1 MASTAIV
8 SARPPAPKRGR
19 TKAPILTP
27 PEEMG
32 LFEFLGRHP
41 ITIEQLAA
49 LTRKTPRAVNNWIAN
64 GDAPPTVRVLLHY
77 LDAGW
82 RWD

>member
-1 MASTAIV
+1 MASSSILP
-8 SARPPAPKRGR
+8 ARPTAPKRGR
-19 TKAPILTP
+19 TKAPTLTP

-32 LFEFLGRHP
+32 LFDFLHRHP

-49 LTRKTPRAVNNWIAN
+49 LTRKTPRAINDWIAK
-64 GDAPPTVRVLLHY
+64 GEAPATVRVLLYY
-77 LDAGW
+77 LDASW